1 MGGRLAWN
9 LQLLCKAQYTVR
21 KWTFGFN
28 LQLHCNQTFLLNV
41 LTVLFLGSFLF
52 KINTN
57 VENNIKCMGTQK
69 FSVFIFSVVEFS
81 EWKFFLR
88 IPHALWTLLF
98 AIGPID
104 KKYLLP
110 VSIMKRKWEV
120 KCTLTQALYP
130 LQIHHIYFKNN
141 NLTFPYFFKSWTS
154 PENSVLYI
162 FPDMSCYYFIENKM
176 RFMQM

>member
-1 MGGRLAWN
+1 MKLAAVMQSTVYCKKMNIW
-9 LQLLCKAQYTVR
+9 LQPTTALHPTVIR
-21 KWTFGFN
+21 HSS
-28 LQLHCNQTFLLNV
+28 LMSS
-41 LTVLFLGSFLF
+41 TVLFLGSFLF

-98 AIGPID
+98 VIGPID

-120 KCTLTQALYP
+120 KCTLTWALYP
-130 LQIHHIYFKNN
+130 LQIHHTYFKNN

-154 PENSVLYI
+154 PENSVLYV